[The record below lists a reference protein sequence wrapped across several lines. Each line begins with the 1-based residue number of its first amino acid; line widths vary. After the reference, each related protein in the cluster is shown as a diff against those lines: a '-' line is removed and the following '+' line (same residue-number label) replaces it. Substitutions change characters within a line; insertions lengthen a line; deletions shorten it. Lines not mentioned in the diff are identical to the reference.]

1 MRKYTSLTFIVSLL
15 VAPLLSGCGYK
26 EYAYHPTPCVPMALL
41 GDLSESVQYD
51 TDGNRSLI
59 INLDQVKGWC
69 EGDEETTNVK
79 LVIQTMI
86 QRPNTA
92 SDDSQE
98 FSFDYFITVTD
109 AQNDIIS
116 KMIYTALVDFDEN
129 QRKKVE
135 LIEQVISIP
144 ESSEKSIKDYRVY
157 VGLQVDSVQLEKN
170 RKKYARRGK

>member
-1 MRKYTSLTFIVSLL
+1 
-15 VAPLLSGCGYK
+15 
-26 EYAYHPTPCVPMALL
+26 
-41 GDLSESVQYD
+41 
-51 TDGNRSLI
+51 
-59 INLDQVKGWC
+59 
-69 EGDEETTNVK
+69 
-79 LVIQTMI
+79 MI